1 MSLPLELLQSFTG
14 AFGTEEAWEG
24 DPDDLSDALEEGL
37 RQAHRHG
44 PRLSV
49 SDDVFLVF
57 VAQRLNLLEPDA
69 LRALHW
75 GDLWVAFGCALG
87 ESPAVEALE
96 RSYMPQ
102 VTAALRRMSAPSQQ
116 LDDMLQVVR
125 QQLVAEGR
133 IAEYGGRGPLQ
144 AWLRVAAV
152 RAVIKLGRKGYRELP
167 SDEEAMFDGTTSSDP
182 ELLLIKQT
190 YRASFKQAF
199 QDALDNLAPFDRLVL
214 QQYVVDRLTVDDL
227 ARLHRV
233 HRATAARWVSKS
245 RETLVAETR
254 RRFAATADWSA
265 TECASVMKL
274 IESNLDATILRRI
287 AADKVS

>member
-1 MSLPLELLQSFTG
+1 MPISPALLQSFTG
-14 AFGTEEAWEG
+14 AFGVEAPWQG
-24 DPDDLSDALEEGL
+24 DPVELADALEQGL
-37 RQAHRHG
+37 NLAREHG
-44 PRLSV
+44 PALPV
-49 SDDVFLVF
+49 ADDVFLVF
-57 VAQRLNLLEPDA
+57 VAQRLNHPDLDA
-69 LRALHW
+69 LQVLHW

-87 ESPAVEALE
+87 QPVAIERLE

-152 RAVIKLGRKGYRELP
+152 RAVLKLGRKGYRELLE
-167 SDEEAMFDGTTSSDP
+167 DDEAMFDGTTSSDP

-190 YRASFKQAF
+190 YRESFKRAF
-199 QDALDNLAPFDRLVL
+199 QGALDDLAPRDRLIL

-233 HRATAARWVSKS
+233 HRATAARWVAKA

-254 RRFAATADWSA
+254 RRFSASADWSA
-265 TECASVMKL
+265 SECAGVMKL

-287 AADKVS
+287 AADEAS

>member
-1 MSLPLELLQSFTG
+1 MSISPELLQSFTDALG
-14 AFGTEEAWEG
+14 VDLPWTG
-24 DPDDLSDALEEGL
+24 DSEQLSDALEQGL
-37 RQAHRHG
+37 NQAHDHG
-44 PRLSV
+44 PVLSV
-49 SDDVFLVF
+49 SDDVFLIF
-57 VAQRLNLLEPDA
+57 VGQRLARPDLDA
-69 LRALHW
+69 LEALHW
-75 GDLWVAFGCALG
+75 SDLWVAFGCALG
-87 ESPAVEALE
+87 ESSAIEVME
-96 RSYMPQ
+96 RSFMPQ

-125 QQLVAEGR
+125 QQIVAEGR

-167 SDEEAMFDGTTSSDP
+167 ADDEAMFDGTTSSDP

-199 QDALDNLAPFDRLVL
+199 QGALDGLAPHDRLVL
-214 QQYVVDRLTVDDL
+214 QQYIVDRLTVDDL

-233 HRATAARWVSKS
+233 HRATAARWVAKA

-265 TECASVMKL
+265 NECASVMKL

-287 AADKVS
+287 AADKAS